1 MNMMM
6 TMMMMMTAKP
16 SSAAPAAK
24 NPLKILQCCDVL
36 LSYLILN
43 DVISLFDCLNVYEHA
58 KITKKVGGITVIL
71 ITL

>member
-1 MNMMM
+1 M

-36 LSYLILN
+36 LGYLILN